1 MKKTLITVVA
11 AGMFTLVGSAM
22 AQDMVTIATDAT
34 FPPFESI
41 DANGQLV
48 GYDVELMQAVCD
60 AAELNCDIINAA
72 WDGMFPGLL
81 AGKYDALISSLTV
94 TEERRK
100 TFAFSDIYSHPTFR
114 FVAKQGADL
123 EVTDAGLTGKT
134 IAVQTGTPM
143 DAFVSKTFPS
153 ANIQR
158 YDGGSAPYLELSAG
172 RADLH
177 MSYEAQII
185 NSFLKGADG
194 AGFELVGPSYTGK
207 DAPEFGEGV
216 AIALAPDNTELLARI
231 NEGLAKVTADGT
243 LAAIEKKY
251 LTVE

>member
-1 MKKTLITVVA
+1 MKKSLFTVVA
-11 AGMFTLVGSAM
+11 ASVFAFASGAM
-22 AQDMVTIATDAT
+22 AQQVTIATDAT

-41 DANGQLV
+41 DSTGALV
-48 GYDVELMQAVCD
+48 GYDIELMEAICE
-60 AAELNCDIINAA
+60 AAALDCNIINAA

-94 TEERRK
+94 TDERRK
-100 TFAFSDIYSHPTFR
+100 TFAFSDIYSRPTFR
-114 FVAKQGADL
+114 FVAKQGLDL
-123 EVTDAGLTGKT
+123 DVSDAGLAGKT

-153 ANIQR
+153 ANIVR
-158 YDGGSAPYLELSAG
+158 YDGGSAPYLELTAG

-185 NSFLKGADG
+185 ASFLKDESG
-194 AGFELVGPSYTGK
+194 AGFELVGPAYTGA

-216 AIALAPDNTELLARI
+216 AIALAPGNTELLAKF
-231 NEGLAKVTADGT
+231 NEGLAKVVADGT
-243 LAAIEKKY
+243 LAAIETKY